1 MHHYYREPN
10 LIHEVLVLQKFNIA
24 KPLILWRIKLLG
36 YAAYLLLIVSFN
48 VQSEWLAEIDTSVYH
63 TDDIGLF
70 SVTRRLSL
78 LEDPTQPV
86 VDRPDQG
93 SDFIYEPN
101 AELMW
106 SNHNSLGEFEFGFD
120 VGGYVFI
127 NHSDFTH
134 GFYQLQLA
142 QAFFSD
148 TEIRLFYDFI
158 PDLFLGDNDLLAG
171 ESEHENTEQALF
183 EERLTSHIW
192 TAHINQHLS
201 EHLSLRLLGRYGLR
215 NYDNPFEYRDTRFW
229 TIGPH
234 LEWEFAPGFELLL
247 GYHFERGKA
256 NRNQTRLLR
265 DDISYN
271 NHYASAELK
280 IPLLDKLSAVLIF
293 DYEHNIFTSRY
304 EEDIH
309 HNATENIYQGELE
322 LLYEIN
328 HDATLKLGWQYGN
341 RKFNFEDQNV
351 KNNNVWLG
359 IEYEVGS

>member
-1 MHHYYREPN
+1 MITTFKVN
-10 LIHEVLVLQKFNIA
+10 
-24 KPLILWRIKLLG
+24 
-36 YAAYLLLIVSFN
+36 
-48 VQSEWLAEIDTSVYH
+48 SEWNGEFDTSVYH
-63 TDDIGLF
+63 TDDVGLF

-93 SDFIYEPN
+93 SDIIYEPN

-106 SNHNSLGEFEFGFD
+106 SNHNSLGEFEFGVD
-120 VGGYVFI
+120 VGGYVFVD
-127 NHSDFTH
+127 HSDFTH

-142 QAFFSD
+142 QTFFSG
-148 TEIRLFYDFI
+148 TEIKLFYDLV

-171 ESEHENTEQALF
+171 ETEDGNEKEELF
-183 EERLTSHIW
+183 AERLTSHLW
-192 TAHINQHLS
+192 TAHVNQHLS

-215 NYDNPFEYRDTRFW
+215 NYDDPFEHRDTRFW
-229 TIGPH
+229 TIGSH

-256 NRNQTRLLR
+256 NQHQARLLL

-271 NHYASAELK
+271 NHYTSAELK

-293 DYEHNIFTSRY
+293 DYEHNIFTSRH

-309 HNATENIYQGELE
+309 HNAAENIYQGELE
-322 LLYEIN
+322 LLYELN
-328 HDATLKLGWQYGN
+328 HATTIKLGWQHGI
-341 RKFNFEDQNV
+341 RKFNFEDKNAR
-351 KNNNVWLG
+351 NNNLWLG
-359 IEYEVGS
+359 IEYGFEI

>member
-1 MHHYYREPN
+1 MHDVLT
-10 LIHEVLVLQKFNIA
+10 LILLEVLHLVA
-24 KPLILWRIKLLG
+24 VSSKPRLLG
-36 YAAYLLLIVSFN
+36 IATCLIVLLS
-48 VQSEWLAEIDTSVYH
+48 VDAQGEWRAEIDTSIYH
-63 TDDIGLF
+63 TDDVGLF

-101 AELMW
+101 AVLMW
-106 SNHNSLGEFEFGFD
+106 SNHNSLGEFELGFD

-127 NHSDFTH
+127 DHSDFTH

-142 QAFFSD
+142 QTFFSD
-148 TEIRLFYDFI
+148 TEIRLFYDFV
-158 PDLFLGDNDLLAG
+158 PDLFLGDNDLVAS
-171 ESEHENTEQALF
+171 ESEDEHEEELF
-183 EERLTSHIW
+183 AERLTSHIW

-201 EHLSLRLLGRYGLR
+201 EHLSLRLLGRYGIR
-215 NYDNPFEYRDTRFW
+215 NYDDPFEYRDTRFW

-256 NRNQTRLLR
+256 NRHQSRLLQ

-271 NHYASAELK
+271 NHYTSAEFK
-280 IPLLDKLSAVLIF
+280 IPLLERLSVILIF
-293 DYEHNIFTSRY
+293 DFEHNIFTSRY

-322 LLYEIN
+322 LLYELN
-328 HDATLKLGWQYGN
+328 HSAKLKLGWQYGN
-341 RKFNFEDQNV
+341 RKFNFEDKNV
-351 KNNNVWLG
+351 KNNNIWLG
-359 IEYEVGS
+359 IEYEIGS

>member
-1 MHHYYREPN
+1 MHD
-10 LIHEVLVLQKFNIA
+10 VLTLKRYNIQKPVISRQVKFLVCA
-24 KPLILWRIKLLG
+24 TCLVFIL
-36 YAAYLLLIVSFN
+36 SFD
-48 VQSEWLAEIDTSVYH
+48 VHSEWRGEIDTSIYH

-86 VDRPDQG
+86 VDRPNQG

-106 SNHNSLGEFEFGFD
+106 SKHNSFGEFELGFD
-120 VGGYVFI
+120 VGGYVFVD
-127 NHSDFTH
+127 HPDFTH

-142 QAFFSD
+142 QTFFSD
-148 TEIRLFYDFI
+148 TEIRLFYDFV

-171 ESEHENTEQALF
+171 ELDDENEEEELF
-183 EERLTSHIW
+183 AERLTSHLW
-192 TAHINQHLS
+192 TAHINKHLS
-201 EHLSLRLLGRYGLR
+201 EHLSVRLLGRYGLR
-215 NYDNPFEYRDTRFW
+215 NYDDPFGYRDTRFW

-234 LEWEFAPGFELLL
+234 LEWEISSGLELLL
-247 GYHFERGKA
+247 GYHYERGKA
-256 NRNQTRLLR
+256 NQHQARVLQ

-322 LLYEIN
+322 LLYELN
-328 HDATLKLGWQYGN
+328 QATTIKLGWQHGT
-341 RKFNFEDQNV
+341 RKFNFENKNV
-351 KNNNVWLG
+351 RNNNVWLG
-359 IEYEVGS
+359 IEYGFGL